1 MLETK
6 LETEATITKHNEMK
20 YDVARIINR
29 FPKKRPTLSKEI
41 KDIYDK
47 QYEENRNGRSAASSL
62 AQKLETWM
70 HKKVSKARHTEHLK
84 FCDTL
89 EIGAGTL
96 NQLPFENQNGNYDF
110 IEPMEFLYLGSP
122 NIEKTRN
129 AYSDISD
136 ITASIKYHR
145 IISVAVLEHIED
157 LPNLII
163 KCIEHMTDG
172 GVFACGIPSEGGFL
186 WGAAWRLS
194 TGLEFRLR
202 TGLNYSELM
211 RYEHLNDADEIE
223 HLLRYYF
230 RDVELCRF
238 GFGKHFSLYTYIEC
252 RNPKM

>member
-1 MLETK
+1 MNMTQIL
-6 LETEATITKHNEMK
+6 NG
-20 YDVARIINR
+20 
-29 FPKKRPTLSKEI
+29 FPKKRPALSKKI
-41 KDIYDK
+41 KDIYAK
-47 QYEENRNGRSAASSL
+47 QYEENRNGGSAASSV

-70 HKKVSKARHTEHLK
+70 HKKIAKASPTQQLK
-84 FCDTL
+84 FCNTL

-96 NQLPFENQNGNYDF
+96 NQLPFENRNGNYDF

-122 NIEKTRN
+122 NIKKTRN

-136 ITASIKYHR
+136 IPKSFKYNR
-145 IISVAVLEHIED
+145 ITSVAVLEHVED
-157 LPNLII
+157 LPNLIT

-172 GVFACGIPSEGGFL
+172 GVFGCGIPSEGGFL

-194 TGLEFRLR
+194 TGLEFFIR

-252 RNPKM
+252 RNPKI